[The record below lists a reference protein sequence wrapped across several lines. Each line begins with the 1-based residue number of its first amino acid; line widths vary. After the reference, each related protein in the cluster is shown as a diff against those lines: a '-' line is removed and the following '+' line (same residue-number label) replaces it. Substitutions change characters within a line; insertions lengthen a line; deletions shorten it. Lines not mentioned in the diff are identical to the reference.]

1 MSENEQNI
9 VNYSCGVCNADHS
22 ESDCQLAISSA
33 NIIFERALN
42 IRVTE
47 VRETQSFDAL
57 RLYFNSLTNIQLRI
71 LCRKLKLEMYIDY
84 LIERDILDDYDT
96 MFMTNKL
103 LVVSALLWFYMFDT
117 STANTIAF
125 YANIDDTFY
134 HDNIPFPQAASTYP
148 QFWEALPKKI
158 DLLLLFSN
166 KTEVFDCPI
175 CLETKE
181 LQNKCLLNCSHSLC
195 NTCLIEYLSHES
207 NKISPSCS
215 LCRANI
221 INISFTNEKIYHEF
235 KIERG
240 KIR

>member
-1 MSENEQNI
+1 MNETDQNI
-9 VNYSCGVCNADHS
+9 RNYSCGVCNADHD
-22 ESDCQLAISSA
+22 ESRCQLAISSA

-47 VRETQSFDAL
+47 VRETQSFDSL
-57 RLYFNSLTNIQLRI
+57 KTYFNSLTNTQLRI
-71 LCRKLKLEMYIDY
+71 LCGKLKLEKYIDY

-125 YANIDDTFY
+125 YANIDDMFY
-134 HDNIPFPQAASTYP
+134 RDNIPFPQDAEFSYP
-148 QFWEALPKKI
+148 EFWEPFPKKI
-158 DLLLLFSN
+158 DLRLLFSN

-175 CLETKE
+175 CLETKDI
-181 LQNKCLLNCSHSLC
+181 QNKCLLNCSHSLC
-195 NTCLIEYLSHES
+195 DFCLINYLSHEN
-207 NKISPSCS
+207 NKGSPSCS

-221 INISFTNEKIYHEF
+221 TTISFTNQEIFDKF

-240 KIR
+240 KI